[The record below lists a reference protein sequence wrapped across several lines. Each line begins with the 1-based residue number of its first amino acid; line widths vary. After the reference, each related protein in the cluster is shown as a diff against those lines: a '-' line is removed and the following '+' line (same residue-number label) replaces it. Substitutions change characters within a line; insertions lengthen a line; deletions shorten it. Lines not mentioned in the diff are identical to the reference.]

1 MSRVSPLAIIDGK
14 ITRVKIED
22 DNTPESPRDWDN
34 LGTMVCWH
42 RNYNLGDEQ
51 PKESPDD
58 YRRNL
63 ACQYDDGL
71 EDRLERIAE
80 KYDNALGY
88 KGRSAELYRD
98 LNNDLTNAIDVVLD
112 KHIIQLPLYLY
123 DHSGITMRTGGFG
136 CPWDSGLVGF
146 IYVTKEAVK
155 SEWGWKRITAKR
167 IEQICSLLKVE
178 VEVYAEYLEGN
189 VYGFVVEQAEIPDEY
204 RELALIK
211 SKQALAILE
220 KYLDVDDDLDWSQ
233 NESCW
238 GFYGYDIEKNG
249 ILDNLGVA
257 EKELARRAV

>member
-14 ITRVKIED
+14 ITRVKIEND
-22 DNTPESPRDWDN
+22 DTPNSPRDWDN

-80 KYDNALGY
+80 KYENAFGY

-98 LNNDLTNAIDVVLD
+98 LNKDLTSAIDAVLD
-112 KHIIQLPLYLY
+112 KHFISLPLYLY
-123 DHSGITMRTGGFG
+123 DHSGITMNTGGFG
-136 CPWDSGLVGF
+136 CPWDSGQVGF
-146 IYVTKEAVK
+146 IYVTKAELKA
-155 SEWGWKRITAKR
+155 ERNWKRLTPQR
-167 IEQICSLLKVE
+167 LEDVCEWLTSE

-189 VYGFVVEQAEIPDEY
+189 VYGYVVEQAEIPNDY
-204 RELALIK
+204 RELALIE
-211 SKQALAILE
+211 SNQAIAMLE

-233 NESCW
+233 DESCW

-249 ILDNLGVA
+249 ILDYLSDA
-257 EKELARRAV
+257 EKKLARRAA